1 MKKKLIPVNDTSE
14 IPAFKNEAEEAEF
27 WSTHSF
33 GPKLLEQMQPLP
45 EGLLP
50 LPRDERTQPIAV
62 RFDRD
67 VLKRLKVVA
76 AHKGKGYQTMLKEF
90 VLERLY
96 EEEKRDKI
104 IG

>member
-1 MKKKLIPVNDTSE
+1 MKKLKPVNPEDV
-14 IPAFKNEAEEAEF
+14 PAFQSEAEEVKF

-33 GPKLLEQMQPLP
+33 GDGFFTPERLAQSLP
-45 EGLLP
+45 FDLP
-50 LPRDERTQPIAV
+50 TRDTRTKPIAV

-67 VLKRLKVVA
+67 VLKRLKAVA

-104 IG
+104 IK